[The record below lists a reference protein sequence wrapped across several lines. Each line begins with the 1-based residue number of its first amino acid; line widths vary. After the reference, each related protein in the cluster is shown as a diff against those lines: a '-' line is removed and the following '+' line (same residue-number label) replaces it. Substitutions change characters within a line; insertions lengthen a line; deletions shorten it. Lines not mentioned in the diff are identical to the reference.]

1 MIDGTYKTIYKTAA
15 ARFMEETNELC
26 DVYDDISQLI
36 Y

>member
-26 DVYDDISQLI
+26 DVYDISQLI